1 MKPNK
6 FNLCVLPTQMGKTFV
21 IINRIKENLLNDG
34 ARGRSLHIV
43 FTMNTLLNNRQF
55 SNRLGCFNDTY
66 GSKTICVFTSLY
78 KGPYVHINN
87 TQKLN
92 NLFAHT
98 TENCEEDGNK
108 MPRILIACSNN
119 IRFRNCFE
127 FVSKLARENTEVK
140 RVFIYFDELHKY
152 ISNSKFNIRNNIE
165 EINNLPIVS
174 GLYGMTASPNNLWS
188 VNSVGYWSKIKIINI
203 SDQYYDDNYI
213 GVNDIAFVCDSRDAR
228 DARDAHGAP
237 SHVKG
242 EFREN
247 ERFTIDF
254 IVKTLKNYPDILSD
268 NSRVFI
274 PVNVRRKTHN
284 YVRDHV
290 FTVRPESIIIT
301 LNGVDKHIQYCN
313 ADNEFTTIP
322 IAFNKGELGDLIA
335 DHIDQN
341 GLKGRPIV
349 FIGFNCV
356 GMGQTLVSEKLGN
369 FTSAI
374 FGYNSILNDKMY
386 QLFGRIT
393 GRFRDWEKYEKTTVY
408 TTKMCKHISYIM
420 EKCAKNIAINHN
432 DKLLDNAKYLE
443 PFDDTADLK
452 FLKKN
457 FGARDYEYIEWKEP
471 IDSIEEADKILSIIF
486 NDKIVV
492 GDFLNIDGYY
502 LSKNLRKYYKKE
514 CNNLTIDDRLTIDKY
529 VKIKTSPNSY
539 ISNESR
545 KYKYILL
552 PVYDSLDSKDAKY
565 YLQYSSIEAI
575 AKAQ

>member
-1 MKPNK
+1 MNPNK
-6 FNLCVLPTQMGKTFV
+6 FNLCVLPTQMGKTFL
-21 IINRIKENLLNDG
+21 IINRIKENLLNDK
-34 ARGRSLHIV
+34 AKGRSLHIV

-55 SNRLGCFNDTY
+55 SNRLACFNDTY

-87 TQKLN
+87 THKLN
-92 NLFAHT
+92 NLFEHKKGT
-98 TENCEEDGNK
+98 SEEGDN

-119 IRFRNCFE
+119 TRFGNCFD
-127 FVSKLARENTEVK
+127 FVYKLAEENTEVK

-152 ISNSKFNIRNNIE
+152 ISNSKFNIRKNIE

-188 VNSVGYWSKIKIINI
+188 ANNAGYWSKIKIINI
-203 SDQYYDDNYI
+203 SDQYYDDNYV
-213 GVNDIAFVCDSRDAR
+213 GVNDVTFVCGAADNIEEVRDI
-228 DARDAHGAP
+228 D
-237 SHVKG
+237 
-242 EFREN
+242 EFRDN
-247 ERFTIDF
+247 EIFTISF
-254 IVKTLKNYPDILSD
+254 IVKTLKNYPDILSND
-268 NSRVFI
+268 SRVFI

-284 YVRDHV
+284 YIRDHV
-290 FTVRPESIIIT
+290 FRVRPESIIVT
-301 LNGVDKHIQYCN
+301 LNGVDKHIRYCN
-313 ADNEFTTIP
+313 TENEYTTIP
-322 IAFNKGELGDLIA
+322 IAFNKGELGDLIV
-335 DHIDQN
+335 DHIDRN
-341 GLKGRPIV
+341 ALMGRPIV

-408 TTKMCKHISYIM
+408 TTQMCKHISYIM

-443 PFDDTADLK
+443 PFDDIADLK

-457 FGARDYEYIEWKEP
+457 FGTRDCEYVEWKEP
-471 IDSIEEADKILSIIF
+471 FDSIEEAEKILSEIF
-486 NDKIVV
+486 DDKIVV
-492 GDFLNIDGYY
+492 REFLNINGYF
-502 LSKNLRKYYKKE
+502 LSKYLRKYYKKE
-514 CNNLTIDDRLTIDKY
+514 VNNLTIDDRLTIDKY
-529 VKIKTSPNSY
+529 VKIRTSPNLY

-552 PVYDSLDSKDAKY
+552 PIYDTLDSKEAKY
-565 YLQYSSIEAI
+565 YLHYSII
-575 AKAQ
+575 KA

>member
-1 MKPNK
+1 MNPNK
-6 FNLCVLPTQMGKTFV
+6 FNLCVLPTQMGKTFL
-21 IINRIKENLLNDG
+21 IINRIKENLLNDNT
-34 ARGRSLHIV
+34 RGRSLHIV

-87 TQKLN
+87 RQKLN
-92 NLFAHT
+92 NLFEHKKGT
-98 TENCEEDGNK
+98 SEEEDGNN

-119 IRFRNCFE
+119 IRFSNCFE
-127 FVSKLARENTEVK
+127 FVSKLSQENTEVK

-152 ISNSKFNIRNNIE
+152 ISNSKFNIRKNIE
-165 EINNLPIVS
+165 EINNLPIVC

-188 VNSVGYWSKIKIINI
+188 LNNVGYWSKIKIINI

-213 GVNDIAFVCDSRDAR
+213 GVNDVTFVCDAR
-228 DARDAHGAP
+228 DARDAP
-237 SHVKG
+237 NCVKG
-242 EFREN
+242 EFRVN
-247 ERFTIDF
+247 ERFTINF

-284 YVRDHV
+284 YIRDHV
-290 FTVRPESIIIT
+290 FRVRPESIIVT

-335 DHIDQN
+335 EHIDRN
-341 GLKGRPIV
+341 ALKGRPIV

-408 TTKMCKHISYIM
+408 TTQMCKHISYIM

-457 FGARDYEYIEWKEP
+457 FGARDCEYVEWKEP
-471 IDSIEEADKILSIIF
+471 FDSIEEAEKILSEIF
-486 NDKIVV
+486 DDKIVV
-492 GDFLNIDGYY
+492 GEFLNINGYY
-502 LSKNLRKYYKKE
+502 LSKYLRKYYKKE
-514 CNNLTIDDRLTIDKY
+514 CSNLTIDHRLTIDKY
-529 VKIKTSPNSY
+529 VKIRTSPNLY

-552 PVYDSLDSKDAKY
+552 PVYDTLDSKEAKY
-565 YLQYSSIEAI
+565 YLQYSSIVS
-575 AKAQ
+575 

>member
-1 MKPNK
+1 MNPNK

-21 IINRIKENLLNDG
+21 IINRIKENLLNDC

-43 FTMNTLLNNRQF
+43 FTMNTLLNNKQF

-92 NLFAHT
+92 NLFACT
-98 TENCEEDGNK
+98 KENGKEDSDN

-119 IRFRNCFE
+119 IRFNNCFD
-127 FVSKLARENTEVK
+127 FVSKLSGENAEVK

-152 ISNSKFNIRNNIE
+152 ISNSKFNIRKNIE

-188 VNSVGYWSKIKIINI
+188 ANNAGYWSKIKIINI
-203 SDQYYDDNYI
+203 SEQYYDDNYI
-213 GVNDIAFVCDSRDAR
+213 GVNDVTFVCDARKAGDAG
-228 DARDAHGAP
+228 DAGGGPNFAND
-237 SHVKG
+237 

-247 ERFTIDF
+247 ERFTINF

-268 NSRVFI
+268 DSRVFI

-284 YVRDHV
+284 YIRDHV
-290 FTVRPESIIIT
+290 FKVRPESIVIT
-301 LNGVDKHIQYCN
+301 LNGVDKHIQYYN
-313 ADNEFTTIP
+313 ADDECITIP
-322 IAFNKGELGDLIA
+322 IEFNKGELGDLIA
-335 DHIDQN
+335 DHIDKN
-341 GLKGRPIV
+341 ALKGRPIV

-374 FGYNSILNDKMY
+374 FGYNNILNDKMY

-393 GRFRDWEKYEKTTVY
+393 GRFRDWEKYEKTVVY
-408 TTKMCKHISYIM
+408 TTQMCKNISYIM

-443 PFDDTADLK
+443 PFDDTVDMK

-471 IDSIEEADKILSIIF
+471 FDSIEEAEKILSVIF
-486 NDKIVV
+486 DDKIIA
-492 GDFLNIDGYY
+492 GEFLNIDGYY

-514 CNNLTIDDRLTIDKY
+514 ANNLTIDDRLTIDKY
-529 VKIKTSPNSY
+529 VKIKTSPNLY

-552 PVYDSLDSKDAKY
+552 PVYDSLDNKEAKY
-565 YLQYSSIEAI
+565 YLQYSIIEA
-575 AKAQ
+575 

>member
-1 MKPNK
+1 MNPNK

-21 IINRIKENLLNDG
+21 IINRIKENLLNDC

-43 FTMNTLLNNRQF
+43 FTMNTLLNNKQF

-92 NLFAHT
+92 NLFVST
-98 TENCEEDGNK
+98 KENSEEDSNN

-119 IRFRNCFE
+119 IRFSNCFD
-127 FVSKLARENTEVK
+127 FVSKLSGENTEVK

-152 ISNSKFNIRNNIE
+152 ISNSKFNIRKNIE

-203 SDQYYDDNYI
+203 SGQYYDDNYI
-213 GVNDIAFVCDSRDAR
+213 GVNDVTFVCDAR
-228 DARDAHGAP
+228 DACDGPNFAND
-237 SHVKG
+237 

-247 ERFTIDF
+247 ERFTINF

-268 NSRVFI
+268 DSRVFI

-284 YVRDHV
+284 YIRNHV
-290 FTVRPESIIIT
+290 FKVRPESIIIT
-301 LNGVDKHIQYCN
+301 LNGVDKHIQYYN
-313 ADNEFTTIP
+313 ADNECMTIP
-322 IAFNKGELGDLIA
+322 IEFNKGELGDLIA
-335 DHIDQN
+335 DHIDKN
-341 GLKGRPIV
+341 VLKCRPIV

-374 FGYNSILNDKMY
+374 FGYNNILNDKMY

-393 GRFRDWEKYEKTTVY
+393 GRFRDWEKYVKTTVY
-408 TTKMCKHISYIM
+408 TTQMCKHISYIM

-443 PFDDTADLK
+443 PFDDTADMK

-471 IDSIEEADKILSIIF
+471 FDSIEEAEKILSVIF
-486 NDKIVV
+486 DDKIIV
-492 GDFLNIDGYY
+492 GEFLNIDGYY
-502 LSKNLRKYYKKE
+502 LSKYLRKYYKKE
-514 CNNLTIDDRLTIDKY
+514 ANNLTMDDRLTIDKY
-529 VKIKTSPNSY
+529 VKIKTSPNLY

-552 PVYDSLDSKDAKY
+552 PVYNSLDNKEAKY
-565 YLQYSSIEAI
+565 YLQYSITEA
-575 AKAQ
+575 